1 MATARVYINKRV
13 LIDDK
18 LIWTTEDTGIE
29 FHSYSSADAASQSME
44 ERDELNEKYATPDMY
59 YSCEM
64 VH

>member
-18 LIWTTEDTGIE
+18 LIWTTEDTDIE
-29 FHSYSSADAASQSME
+29 FHSYSSADAASQAMG
-44 ERDELNEKYATPDMY
+44 ERDRLNEKDATPDMY

>member
-1 MATARVYINKRV
+1 MATARVYINKRT

-18 LIWTTEDTGIE
+18 LIWTTEDTDIK
-29 FHSYSSADAASQSME
+29 FHSYSSSDAASQAME